1 MFTNIYDDGAGPFGT
16 LLDGPL
22 HGYPSTYVTSTAD
35 VGVIFAGLLRGERD
49 YSWQRHSEIPLEI
62 AYTRQGNQVAFINEL
77 PEMKKAQ
84 PSGLFHVWMIL
95 HADVSLFFQ
104 DGIFFWGVA

>member
-1 MFTNIYDDGAGPFGT
+1 MARFRMAPCMGIPLPT
-16 LLDGPL
+16 LRLL
-22 HGYPSTYVTSTAD
+22 LMLVSSSRTSS
-35 VGVIFAGLLRGERD
+35 GERGITH
-49 YSWQRHSEIPLEI
+49 WQRHSEIPLEI

>member
-1 MFTNIYDDGAGPFGT
+1 MGIA
-16 LLDGPL
+16 L
-22 HGYPSTYVTSTAD
+22 SYVMSIVG
-35 VGVIFAGLLRGERD
+35 VGVIFADLLQGERD
-49 YSWQRHSEIPLEI
+49 YSLGRTLRDTIGDRLHLEI
-62 AYTRQGNQVAFINEL
+62 AYTRQGNQVASINDF

-84 PSGLFHVWMIL
+84 PPGLFHVWMIL